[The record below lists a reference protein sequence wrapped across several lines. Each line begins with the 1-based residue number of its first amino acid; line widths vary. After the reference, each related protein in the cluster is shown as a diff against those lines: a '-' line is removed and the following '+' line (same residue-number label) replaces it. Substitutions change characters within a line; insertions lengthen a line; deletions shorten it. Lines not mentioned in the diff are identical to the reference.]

1 MNPSM
6 SDNHIL
12 GVSLFAVT
20 IALLAMACFLQF
32 KSGSAAKEAELI
44 IAETERRDHELALDV
59 KEMRSDVR
67 NLRLQLKQLKSSLSG
82 KTKSM
87 SKINNE
93 LGQSGRS
100 NSLTS
105 VRSYSY
111 TNSHSFTSSRK
122 FGPKEGSLSDM
133 RGRTWRFLT
142 MTFEERLLHAF
153 RSNPR
158 SSGNIHLKTPLCQF
172 DHAVCDRST
181 DGPTNSP

>member
-20 IALLAMACFLQF
+20 VALLSMACFLQF
-32 KSGSAAKEAELI
+32 KSGSAAKESELI

-67 NLRLQLKQLKSSLSG
+67 NLQLQLKSSLSG

-87 SKINNE
+87 SNINSE
-93 LGQSGRS
+93 PR
-100 NSLTS
+100 NSVLSYSFISSHS
-105 VRSYSY
+105 VRGAPSDS
-111 TNSHSFTSSRK
+111 
-122 FGPKEGSLSDM
+122 KEGLVSNM
-133 RGRTWRFLT
+133 RGRIWRFLT

-153 RSNPR
+153 RSNQN
-158 SSGNIHLKTPLCQF
+158 SSGNIHLKTPLCQSLP
-172 DHAVCDRST
+172 CLMRPTDRRT
-181 DGPTNSP
+181 DWLTD